1 MSTATAATRPAIRPT
16 STILASTLTSTAT
29 QNQMK
34 LMTTQVKPTT
44 NASAPK
50 GEMTKGE
57 MTFDC
62 SICMEFNE
70 NYVIVATECGH
81 IFHMECVSPWIQQA
95 GTCPTCRLRATST
108 SLRKL
113 FVSIS
118 KKVDDTSSSND
129 TKNARTSTNANR
141 RRANNNA
148 TQQNRSNRTN
158 SNRPLVPVTIPLT
171 SFTRSIWLSS
181 TDKTVNNQ
189 TLATTIRQKFN
200 FGPEKVAIKSL
211 RKQNS
216 PQCSYVSFKIN
227 VDSQYTFDT
236 LLNIT
241 AWPRTFRVREFIQH

>member
-1 MSTATAATRPAIRPT
+1 MSTATAATRPA
-16 STILASTLTSTAT
+16 STILSSTLTSTAT
-29 QNQMK
+29 QNQIK
-34 LMTTQVKPTT
+34 PMTTQVKPTT

-50 GEMTKGE
+50 GEMT
-57 MTFDC
+57 FDC

-70 NYVIVATECGH
+70 NYMIVATECGH
-81 IFHMECVSPWIQQA
+81 IFHKECVSPWIQQA
-95 GTCPTCRLRATST
+95 GTCPTCRLRATT
-108 SLRKL
+108 ASLRKL

-118 KKVDDTSSSND
+118 KKVDDASSSND
-129 TKNARTSTNANR
+129 TKNARNSTNANR

-148 TQQNRSNRTN
+148 TQQNRSNKTN

-227 VDSQYTFDT
+227 VDSQNTFDT